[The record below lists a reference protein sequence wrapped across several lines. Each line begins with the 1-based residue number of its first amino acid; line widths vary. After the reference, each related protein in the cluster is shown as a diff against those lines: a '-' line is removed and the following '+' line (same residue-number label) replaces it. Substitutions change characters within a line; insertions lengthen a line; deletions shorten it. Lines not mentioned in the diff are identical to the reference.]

1 MFVAISPRE
10 EFEDALRAIFV
21 FVFVFDLIS
30 FFSVHGTCAER

>member
-10 EFEDALRAIFV
+10 EFENALRAMFV
-21 FVFVFDLIS
+21 FVFFIDLIS